1 MPRTDPGAGAP
12 EPQTPPR
19 TEAMIVR
26 AAREGDDTD
35 GGERGRTRGVPLLA
49 RYILLRLGM
58 AVILA
63 FGVTLVTFSLANLV
77 PGDPVQAALGEQASG
92 NPEIVE
98 QFRQDMGLDQP
109 LPVQYVTYMSNLFQ
123 GDLGTSTQTQA
134 PVAQELRS
142 AFPATAEL
150 ATAAI
155 VVAVLLGVALG
166 LWAALR
172 RGRTTDHLI
181 RVVSLVGI
189 SIPTFWLAILVYFF
203 VFFQLRLLPGSGRL
217 SPLTIPPPRVT
228 GFYTID
234 SLLAGQWAT
243 FGDATLHLIMPA
255 SVLALGVIG
264 LLTRFARSSVL
275 EVLNMD
281 YVKAASA
288 KGLPPRT
295 VVFRYV
301 LRGALVPIIAVVGIA
316 FGSLLAGAVL
326 TEQVFAWHGIGELAF
341 NAATKLDLPVV
352 MGVGLLVGITY
363 ICVNLVVDIVYG
375 FVDPRA
381 RTT

>member
-1 MPRTDPGAGAP
+1 MRTSDPLPEHAP
-12 EPQTPPR
+12 GQPIQLPR
-19 TEAMIVR
+19 TEAMVTL
-26 AAREGDDTD
+26 AAREDVSA
-35 GGERGRTRGVPLLA
+35 RRSWRIPPLM
-49 RYILLRLGM
+49 RYILMRIGM
-58 AVILA
+58 AFILA

-77 PGDPVQAALGEQASG
+77 PGDPVQAALGEQASA
-92 NPEIVE
+92 NPVIVE

-109 LPVQYVTYMSNLFQ
+109 IPVQYLTYMSNLFQ
-123 GDLGTSTQTQA
+123 GDLGTSTQTKA
-134 PVAQELRS
+134 PVAQELVS

-150 ATAAI
+150 ASAAI
-155 VVAVLLGVALG
+155 LVAVLLGVAFG

-172 RGRTTDHLI
+172 RGRVTDHLI
-181 RVVSLVGI
+181 RVVSLIGI

-203 VFFQLRLLPGSGRL
+203 FFFQLRILPGSGRL

-234 SLLAGQWAT
+234 SVIAGQWAT
-243 FGDATLHLIMPA
+243 FGDAILHLAMPA

-288 KGLPPRT
+288 KGLPSRT

-326 TEQVFAWHGIGELAF
+326 TEQVFAWHGIGELAY

-352 MGVGLLVGITY
+352 MGVGLVVGITY
-363 ICVNLVVDIVYG
+363 ICVNLIVDIVYG

>member
-1 MPRTDPGAGAP
+1 MR
-12 EPQTPPR
+12 
-19 TEAMIVR
+19 I
-26 AAREGDDTD
+26 
-35 GGERGRTRGVPLLA
+35 
-49 RYILLRLGM
+49 GM
-58 AVILA
+58 AGILA
-63 FGVTLVTFSLANLV
+63 LGVTLVTFALANLV

-98 QFRQDMGLDQP
+98 QFRADMGLDQP
-109 LPVQYVTYMSNLFQ
+109 LPVQYLTYMSNLFQ
-123 GDLGTSTQTQA
+123 GDLGMSTQTKT
-134 PVAQELRS
+134 PVAQELIT

-150 ATAAI
+150 ATASILVAI
-155 VVAVLLGVALG
+155 VVGVALG

-172 RGRTTDHLI
+172 RGRATDHLI
-181 RVVSLVGI
+181 RVVSLIGI
-189 SIPTFWLAILVYFF
+189 SVPTFWLAIIVYFF
-203 VFFQLRLLPGSGRL
+203 FFFQLSILPGSGRL
-217 SPLTIPPPRVT
+217 SPLTTPPPGVT

-234 SLLAGQWAT
+234 ALLVGNWAT
-243 FGDATLHLIMPA
+243 FGDAVLHLVMPA

-363 ICVNLVVDIVYG
+363 ICVNLIVDVVYG

-381 RTT
+381 RTS